1 MSHEEQKVEA
11 MEQVEVQPVEP
22 TDVDSEVTAEQ
33 ARIAELE
40 AQLEAAQQASL
51 EERERA
57 VRAVAEME
65 NLRRRA
71 AQDVEKAHKFA
82 LEKFAAELLPV
93 LDNLERAI
101 ELADKEN
108 DTLKPMIEGV
118 ELTLKSMQSGVAKFG
133 LVALDPTNQPFDPNA
148 HQAMSMVPSADVAPN
163 TVIAV
168 MQKGYELNGRVIRPA
183 MVMVSKSADW
193 SRCSH
198 QARRLAGFLLDV
210 APKNV
215 SGVIWLSGGLYAG
228 FFRAGLEAPT

>member
-1 MSHEEQKVEA
+1 MNHEEQKVEA
-11 MEQVEVQPVEP
+11 MEQVEAQPVEP
-22 TDVDSEVTAEQ
+22 TDVNSEVTAEQ

-40 AQLEAAQQASL
+40 AQLEAAQQASA

-57 VRAVAEME
+57 IRAVAEME

-82 LEKFAAELLPV
+82 LEKFAGELLPV

-108 DTLKPMIEGV
+108 DALKPMIEGV

-183 MVMVSKSADW
+183 MVMVSKSAD
-193 SRCSH
+193 
-198 QARRLAGFLLDV
+198 
-210 APKNV
+210 
-215 SGVIWLSGGLYAG
+215 
-228 FFRAGLEAPT
+228 

>member
-1 MSHEEQKVEA
+1 MNHEEQKVEA
-11 MEQVEVQPVEP
+11 MEQVEAQPVEP

-40 AQLEAAQQASL
+40 AQLETAIQKAA

-57 VRAVAEME
+57 LRTAAEME
-65 NLRRRA
+65 NLRRRTEL
-71 AQDVEKAHKFA
+71 DVEKAHKFA
-82 LEKFAAELLPV
+82 LEKFANELLPV

-108 DTLKPMIEGV
+108 EALKPMIEGV

-183 MVMVSKSADW
+183 MVMVSKAAD
-193 SRCSH
+193 
-198 QARRLAGFLLDV
+198 
-210 APKNV
+210 
-215 SGVIWLSGGLYAG
+215 
-228 FFRAGLEAPT
+228 

>member
-1 MSHEEQKVEA
+1 MNHEEQKVEA
-11 MEQVEVQPVEP
+11 MEQVEAQPVEP

-40 AQLEAAQQASL
+40 AQLETAIQKAA

-57 VRAVAEME
+57 LRTAAEME
-65 NLRRRA
+65 NLRRRTEL
-71 AQDVEKAHKFA
+71 DVEKAHKFA
-82 LEKFAAELLPV
+82 LEKFANELLPV

-108 DTLKPMIEGV
+108 EALKPMIEGV

-133 LVALDPTNQPFDPNA
+133 LVAFDPINQPFDPNA

-168 MQKGYELNGRVIRPA
+168 MQKGYDLNGRVIRPA
-183 MVMVSKSADW
+183 MVMIAKAVD
-193 SRCSH
+193 
-198 QARRLAGFLLDV
+198 
-210 APKNV
+210 
-215 SGVIWLSGGLYAG
+215 
-228 FFRAGLEAPT
+228 

>member
-11 MEQVEVQPVEP
+11 MEQVEAQPVEP

-57 VRAVAEME
+57 IRAVAEME

-118 ELTLKSMQSGVAKFG
+118 ELTLKSMQSGVGKFG
-133 LVALDPTNQPFDPNA
+133 LVALDPINQLFDPNV

-183 MVMVSKSADW
+183 MVMVSKSAD
-193 SRCSH
+193 
-198 QARRLAGFLLDV
+198 
-210 APKNV
+210 
-215 SGVIWLSGGLYAG
+215 
-228 FFRAGLEAPT
+228 

>member
-11 MEQVEVQPVEP
+11 MEQVEAQPVEP

-57 VRAVAEME
+57 IRAVAEME

-118 ELTLKSMQSGVAKFG
+118 ELTLKSMQSGVGKFG

-183 MVMVSKSADW
+183 MVMVSKSTD
-193 SRCSH
+193 
-198 QARRLAGFLLDV
+198 
-210 APKNV
+210 
-215 SGVIWLSGGLYAG
+215 
-228 FFRAGLEAPT
+228 

>member
-11 MEQVEVQPVEP
+11 MEQVEAQPVEP

-51 EERERA
+51 EERVRA
-57 VRAVAEME
+57 IRAVAEME

-133 LVALDPTNQPFDPNA
+133 MVALDPTNQPIDPNA

-183 MVMVSKSADW
+183 MVMVSKSAD
-193 SRCSH
+193 
-198 QARRLAGFLLDV
+198 
-210 APKNV
+210 
-215 SGVIWLSGGLYAG
+215 
-228 FFRAGLEAPT
+228 

>member
-1 MSHEEQKVEA
+1 MNHEEQKVEA
-11 MEQVEVQPVEP
+11 MEQVEAQPVEP

-40 AQLEAAQQASL
+40 AQLETAIQKAA

-57 VRAVAEME
+57 LRTAAEME
-65 NLRRRA
+65 NLRRRTEL
-71 AQDVEKAHKFA
+71 DVEKAHKFA
-82 LEKFAAELLPV
+82 LEKFANELLPV

-108 DTLKPMIEGV
+108 EALKPMIEGV

-133 LVALDPTNQPFDPNA
+133 LVALDPINQPFDPNA

-168 MQKGYELNGRVIRPA
+168 MQKGYGLNGRVIRPA
-183 MVMVSKSADW
+183 MVMIAKAVD
-193 SRCSH
+193 
-198 QARRLAGFLLDV
+198 
-210 APKNV
+210 
-215 SGVIWLSGGLYAG
+215 
-228 FFRAGLEAPT
+228 

>member
-1 MSHEEQKVEA
+1 MNHEEQKVET
-11 MEQVEVQPVEP
+11 MEQVEAQPVEP

-57 VRAVAEME
+57 IRAVAEME

-183 MVMVSKSADW
+183 MVMVSKSAD
-193 SRCSH
+193 
-198 QARRLAGFLLDV
+198 
-210 APKNV
+210 
-215 SGVIWLSGGLYAG
+215 
-228 FFRAGLEAPT
+228 

>member
-1 MSHEEQKVEA
+1 MNHEEQKVEA
-11 MEQVEVQPVEP
+11 MEQVEAQPVEP

-40 AQLEAAQQASL
+40 EQLETAIQKAA

-57 VRAVAEME
+57 LRTAAEME
-65 NLRRRA
+65 NLRRRTEL
-71 AQDVEKAHKFA
+71 DVEKAHKFA
-82 LEKFAAELLPV
+82 LEKFAGELLPV

-108 DTLKPMIEGV
+108 DALKPMVEGV

-183 MVMVSKSADW
+183 MVMVAKAAD
-193 SRCSH
+193 
-198 QARRLAGFLLDV
+198 
-210 APKNV
+210 
-215 SGVIWLSGGLYAG
+215 
-228 FFRAGLEAPT
+228 

>member
-1 MSHEEQKVEA
+1 MNHEEQKVEA
-11 MEQVEVQPVEP
+11 MEQVEAQPVEP

-40 AQLEAAQQASL
+40 AQLETALQKAS

-57 VRAVAEME
+57 LRTAAEME
-65 NLRRRA
+65 NLRRRTEL
-71 AQDVEKAHKFA
+71 DVEKAHKFA

-93 LDNLERAI
+93 LDNMERAI

-108 DTLKPMIEGV
+108 EALKPMIEGV

-133 LVALDPTNQPFDPNA
+133 LVALDPANQPFDPNA

-183 MVMVSKSADW
+183 MVMVSKAAD
-193 SRCSH
+193 
-198 QARRLAGFLLDV
+198 
-210 APKNV
+210 
-215 SGVIWLSGGLYAG
+215 
-228 FFRAGLEAPT
+228 

>member
-1 MSHEEQKVEA
+1 MNHEEQKVEA
-11 MEQVEVQPVEP
+11 MEQVEAKPVEP

-133 LVALDPTNQPFDPNA
+133 LAALDPQNQPFDPNA
-148 HQAMSMVPSADVAPN
+148 HQAMSMIENAELAPN

-183 MVMVSKSADW
+183 MVMVSK
-193 SRCSH
+193 
-198 QARRLAGFLLDV
+198 
-210 APKNV
+210 AP
-215 SGVIWLSGGLYAG
+215 A
-228 FFRAGLEAPT
+228 

>member
-11 MEQVEVQPVEP
+11 MEQVEAQPVEP

-57 VRAVAEME
+57 IRAVAEME

-108 DTLKPMIEGV
+108 DALKPMVEGV

-183 MVMVSKSADW
+183 MVMVSKAVD
-193 SRCSH
+193 
-198 QARRLAGFLLDV
+198 
-210 APKNV
+210 
-215 SGVIWLSGGLYAG
+215 
-228 FFRAGLEAPT
+228 

>member
-1 MSHEEQKVEA
+1 MNHEEQKVEA
-11 MEQVEVQPVEP
+11 MEQVEAQPVEP

-57 VRAVAEME
+57 IRAVAEME

-118 ELTLKSMQSGVAKFG
+118 ELTLKSMQSGVGKFG

-183 MVMVSKSADW
+183 MVMVSKSAD
-193 SRCSH
+193 
-198 QARRLAGFLLDV
+198 
-210 APKNV
+210 
-215 SGVIWLSGGLYAG
+215 
-228 FFRAGLEAPT
+228 

>member
-1 MSHEEQKVEA
+1 MNHEEQKVEA
-11 MEQVEVQPVEP
+11 MEQVEAQPVEP

-40 AQLEAAQQASL
+40 AQLEAAQQASA

-57 VRAVAEME
+57 IRAVAEME

-82 LEKFAAELLPV
+82 LEKFAGELLPV

-108 DTLKPMIEGV
+108 DALKPMIEGV

-148 HQAMSMVPSADVAPN
+148 HQAMSMVPSADVVPN

-183 MVMVSKSADW
+183 MVMVSKSAD
-193 SRCSH
+193 
-198 QARRLAGFLLDV
+198 
-210 APKNV
+210 
-215 SGVIWLSGGLYAG
+215 
-228 FFRAGLEAPT
+228 

>member
-1 MSHEEQKVEA
+1 MNHEEQKVEA

-40 AQLEAAQQASL
+40 AQLETAIQKAA

-57 VRAVAEME
+57 LRNAAEME
-65 NLRRRA
+65 NLRRRTEL
-71 AQDVEKAHKFA
+71 DVEKANKFA
-82 LEKFAAELLPV
+82 LEKFAGELLPV

-108 DTLKPMIEGV
+108 EALKPMIEGV

-133 LVALDPTNQPFDPNA
+133 LVALDPINQPFDPNA

-183 MVMVSKSADW
+183 MVMIAKAVD
-193 SRCSH
+193 
-198 QARRLAGFLLDV
+198 
-210 APKNV
+210 
-215 SGVIWLSGGLYAG
+215 
-228 FFRAGLEAPT
+228 

>member
-1 MSHEEQKVEA
+1 
-11 MEQVEVQPVEP
+11 MEQVEAQPVEP

-40 AQLEAAQQASL
+40 AQLETALQKAS

-57 VRAVAEME
+57 LRTAAEME
-65 NLRRRA
+65 NLRRRTEL
-71 AQDVEKAHKFA
+71 DVEKAHKFA

-93 LDNLERAI
+93 LDNMERAI

-108 DTLKPMIEGV
+108 EALKPMIEGV

-133 LVALDPTNQPFDPNA
+133 LVALDPANQPFDPNA

-183 MVMVSKSADW
+183 MVMVSKAAD
-193 SRCSH
+193 
-198 QARRLAGFLLDV
+198 
-210 APKNV
+210 
-215 SGVIWLSGGLYAG
+215 
-228 FFRAGLEAPT
+228 

>member
-1 MSHEEQKVEA
+1 MNHEEQKVEA

-40 AQLEAAQQASL
+40 AQLETAIQKAA

-57 VRAVAEME
+57 LRTAAEME
-65 NLRRRA
+65 NLRRRTEL
-71 AQDVEKAHKFA
+71 DVEKAHKFA
-82 LEKFAAELLPV
+82 LEKFAGELLPV

-101 ELADKEN
+101 ELADNEN
-108 DTLKPMIEGV
+108 EALKPMIEGV

-133 LVALDPTNQPFDPNA
+133 LVALDPLNQPFDPNA

-168 MQKGYELNGRVIRPA
+168 MQKGYDLNGRVIRPA
-183 MVMVSKSADW
+183 MVMIAKAVD
-193 SRCSH
+193 
-198 QARRLAGFLLDV
+198 
-210 APKNV
+210 
-215 SGVIWLSGGLYAG
+215 
-228 FFRAGLEAPT
+228 

>member
-1 MSHEEQKVEA
+1 MNHEEQKVEA
-11 MEQVEVQPVEP
+11 MEQVEAQPVEP

-40 AQLEAAQQASL
+40 AQLEAAQQASA

-57 VRAVAEME
+57 IRAVAEME

-71 AQDVEKAHKFA
+71 AQDVAKAHQFA

-108 DTLKPMIEGV
+108 DALKPMVEGV

-183 MVMVSKSADW
+183 MVMVSKAVD
-193 SRCSH
+193 
-198 QARRLAGFLLDV
+198 
-210 APKNV
+210 
-215 SGVIWLSGGLYAG
+215 
-228 FFRAGLEAPT
+228 

>member
-1 MSHEEQKVEA
+1 MNHEEQKVEA
-11 MEQVEVQPVEP
+11 MEQVEAQPVEP

-40 AQLEAAQQASL
+40 AQLETAIQKAA

-57 VRAVAEME
+57 LRTAAEME
-65 NLRRRA
+65 NLRRRTEL
-71 AQDVEKAHKFA
+71 DVEKAHKFA
-82 LEKFAAELLPV
+82 LEKFANELLPV

-108 DTLKPMIEGV
+108 DALKPMIEGV

-133 LVALDPTNQPFDPNA
+133 LVALDPINQPFDPNA

-168 MQKGYELNGRVIRPA
+168 MQKGYDLNGRVIRPA
-183 MVMVSKSADW
+183 MVMIAKAVD
-193 SRCSH
+193 
-198 QARRLAGFLLDV
+198 
-210 APKNV
+210 
-215 SGVIWLSGGLYAG
+215 
-228 FFRAGLEAPT
+228 

>member
-11 MEQVEVQPVEP
+11 MEQVEAQPVEP

-183 MVMVSKSADW
+183 MVMVSKSAD
-193 SRCSH
+193 
-198 QARRLAGFLLDV
+198 
-210 APKNV
+210 
-215 SGVIWLSGGLYAG
+215 
-228 FFRAGLEAPT
+228 

>member
-1 MSHEEQKVEA
+1 MNHEEQKVEA

-57 VRAVAEME
+57 IRAVAEME

-82 LEKFAAELLPV
+82 LEKFAGELLPV

-108 DTLKPMIEGV
+108 EALKPMIEGV

-133 LVALDPTNQPFDPNA
+133 LVALDPLNQPFDPNA

-168 MQKGYELNGRVIRPA
+168 MQKGYDLNGRVIRPA
-183 MVMVSKSADW
+183 MVMIAKAVD
-193 SRCSH
+193 
-198 QARRLAGFLLDV
+198 
-210 APKNV
+210 
-215 SGVIWLSGGLYAG
+215 
-228 FFRAGLEAPT
+228 